1 MAGCRKEFTS
11 SELPSACQP
20 WYGLGTVLAH
30 REQGWQPLSQF
41 AWRPAPPRPAP
52 PDAPCLTQGRQAPCR
67 PARRTWWLRSRRPL
81 RTRPRCTICR
91 RTPWSAM
98 ATRSAWVWPAWVPR
112 RPSAAARAL
121 PALPRRLRSLRP
133 LLLPPGSRLRW
144 PRSARGGRL
153 NRHARHAGASVS
165 SGFHKVP
172 VQEVL
177 HCEAWRQEAPVCLD
191 VFCRFSK
198 RLNSTPCAVHTRS
211 QVRQWVRPACGRRRR
226 STMGMVVE
234 QPPPETTAQPRSV
247 LQARRPRQRAQSATW
262 RRAWRLRSAKSGRW
276 RCGCSASMWAAGPWL
291 SD

>member
-1 MAGCRKEFTS
+1 MHHGRLSGELHKVLSFLPPVSHGTFS
-11 SELPSACQP
+11 S
-20 WYGLGTVLAH
+20 H
-30 REQGWQPLSQF
+30 REQGWQPLSRS
-41 AWRPAPPRPAP
+41 AWRPAP
-52 PDAPCLTQGRQAPCR
+52 PDAPCLMHGRQAPCR

-112 RPSAAARAL
+112 RPPAAARAL

-276 RCGCSASMWAAGPWL
+276 RCGGSASMWAAGPWL